1 VVVSSVQ
8 FMKWHSEISGAG
20 ATRAGVASFAAD
32 VDAWSSALS
41 HGDVSEF
48 DETAALEAI
57 TSLERLKRA
66 ASGPEPAD
74 GCVRSP
80 RLGRHDLPI
89 R

>member
-1 VVVSSVQ
+1 MVVSSVQ

-20 ATRAGVASFAAD
+20 AARAGVASFAAD
-32 VDAWSSALS
+32 VDAWLSALS
-41 HGDVSEF
+41 QGDVSEF
-48 DETAALEAI
+48 DEAAALEAI